1 MKIALVVVRHER
13 VRRTAGAVLLGLL
26 AADIALSVVARD
38 PWPTND
44 GLVLVLIAAYAVVG
58 YVIARTEPRN
68 PIGWIFLAL
77 ALTACID
84 YVARLYLVIDYRQHG
99 GGLPLGSVAVYWRS
113 CWSIFPFLL
122 ALPAI
127 VLFPDGRLTPRWRRV
142 LRVYV
147 VAAVV
152 FMALQVAGQAIY
164 PVAGIGNVDIRGNL
178 PNGSGGWPA
187 TAGFLF
193 APLFLASWVAFVW
206 HQVAAW
212 RSASGVRRAQLKWL
226 ATGSAICVVSAVVIL
241 MLGDGL
247 GTVNRIAAD
256 VGAVGIGVLPVAIGV
271 AILRYRLYE
280 IDRLVSRTL
289 AYAVLTAMLVGMFA
303 GIVLLTTRVLPFSSP
318 VAVAASTLAVAA
330 LFNPLRTCVQRLVDR
345 RFNRARY
352 DREALVAA
360 FGAKLRDAVDSE
372 TVLAELAGA
381 AANAVEPVHVSVW
394 FPS

>member
-1 MKIALVVVRHER
+1 M
-13 VRRTAGAVLLGLL
+13 RRTVGAVFLGLL
-26 AADIALSVVARD
+26 AVDIALSIFARD
-38 PWPTND
+38 PWPTDD
-44 GLVLVLIAAYAVVG
+44 GLVLVLIVAYAVVG

-77 ALTACID
+77 ALSACVD
-84 YVARLYLVIDYRQHG
+84 YVARLYIVIDYRQHG
-99 GGLPLGSVAVYWRS
+99 GSLPLGSVAVYWRS
-113 CWSIFPFLL
+113 SWSIFPFLL

-127 VLFPDGRLTPRWRRV
+127 LLFPDGRLSRRWRRI
-142 LRVYV
+142 LRAYV
-147 VAAVV
+147 VAACI
-152 FMALQVAGQAIY
+152 FMALQITGQALF
-164 PVAGIGNVDIRGNL
+164 PVSGFGNVDLRGNL
-178 PNGSGGWPA
+178 PNGAGGWPA

-193 APLFLASWVAFVW
+193 APLFLAAWVAFVW

-212 RSASGVRRAQLKWL
+212 RSASGVQRAQLKWL
-226 ATGSAICVVSAVVIL
+226 ATGSAICVVSAVLIL
-241 MLGDGL
+241 LFGDGL
-247 GTVNRIAAD
+247 ATVNRVVAD
-256 VGAVGIGVLPVAIGV
+256 VAIVGIGVLPVAIGV

-280 IDRLVSRTL
+280 IDRIVSRTL
-289 AYAVLTAMLVGMFA
+289 AYAALTAVLVGTFA

-330 LFNPLRTCVQRLVDR
+330 LFNPLRTRVQRLVDR

-394 FPS
+394 LPG